1 MSGCVLFCYL
11 RGGNTC
17 TMFRKLFFTSL
28 LFVAT
33 IAGLRA
39 QEVGLSFSY
48 FIPRNGEFSTP
59 ISPFSLRGVGFNINN
74 FLAFETGASLY
85 RMSGLAIMDMP
96 FDSQNSLLGPN
107 FTVFVPAELVVQL
120 KGQQVQFDIKG
131 GGFFFYGFDQN
142 LNYGNFDRAFRTYRT
157 WDIANGN
164 LSFENNP
171 GFGVHGGVELTIPIT
186 SQVSLS
192 LETNYLMGSAKFP
205 IKGTYNGSNLNGA
218 QQESVNFPDAKI
230 DFTGLEF
237 SIGLMFNSGGGGGGK
252 AKPKRRR

>member
-1 MSGCVLFCYL
+1 MSGCAFVLL
-11 RGGNTC
+11 SSGANTC
-17 TMFRKLFFTSL
+17 TMCRKLLLSGFLFLSL
-28 LFVAT
+28 MSGT
-33 IAGLRA
+33 QA

-96 FDSQNSLLGPN
+96 FDSKNSLLGPN
-107 FTVFVPAELVVQL
+107 FTIFVPAELVVQM
-120 KGQQVQFDIKG
+120 KGKQVQFDIKG

-142 LNYGNFDRAFRTYRT
+142 LNYGNFDRAFRTYKS
-157 WDIANGN
+157 WDVANGN

-205 IKGTYNGSNLNGA
+205 IKGSYSGSNLSGA

-237 SIGLMFNSGGGGGGK
+237 SIGLMFNSGGGGGSRPK
-252 AKPKRRR
+252 AKRRR

>member
-1 MSGCVLFCYL
+1 MVRKILLCTALVL
-11 RGGNTC
+11 
-17 TMFRKLFFTSL
+17 SL
-28 LFVAT
+28 ISA
-33 IAGLRA
+33 IQA

-59 ISPFSLRGVGFNINN
+59 ISPFSLRGVGFNINQ

-96 FDSQNSLLGPN
+96 FDSKNSLLGPN
-107 FTVFVPAELVVQL
+107 FTIFVPAELVLQL
-120 KGQQVQFDIKG
+120 KGRQVQFDIKG

-142 LNYGNFDRAFRTYRT
+142 LNYGNFDRAFRKYKN
-157 WDIANGN
+157 WDVANGN

-192 LETNYLMGSAKFP
+192 LETNYLIGSANFP
-205 IKGTYNGSNLNGA
+205 IKGSYNGSNINGS
-218 QQESVNFPDAKI
+218 QQENVNFPNAKI

-237 SIGLMFNSGGGGGGK
+237 SIGLMFNTAGGGS
-252 AKPKRRR
+252 KPKARRRR

>member
-1 MSGCVLFCYL
+1 
-11 RGGNTC
+11 
-17 TMFRKLFFTSL
+17 MFRKYFLTTL
-28 LFVAT
+28 LSVAM

-85 RMSGLAIMDMP
+85 RMSGLAIMDLP
-96 FDSQNSLLGPN
+96 FDSKNSLLGPN

-120 KGQQVQFDIKG
+120 KGKQVQFDVKG

-142 LNYGNFDRAFRTYRT
+142 LNYGNFDRAFRSYKN
-157 WDIANGN
+157 WAVANGN

-171 GFGVHGGVELTIPIT
+171 GFGVHAGVELTIPIT
-186 SQVSLS
+186 GQVSLS

-205 IKGTYNGSNLNGA
+205 IKGNYTGSNLSGA

-237 SIGLMFNSGGGGGGK
+237 SVGLMFNSGGGGGGGRPK
-252 AKPKRRR
+252 AKRRR